1 MDLLIYILVFCTG
14 CFVIVPTVTAARSTL
29 DLHKSRPGFLYSLF
43 SYCSNSFCR
52 SAAII
57 MSTSDLNPS
66 CPGIPVLF
74 VLLLRCIKW
83 LYSKPTFDTRT
94 RNIAAIAVALS
105 GRNSLITQLHFC
117 IFCTLQD
124 CNIFSGCKEWLS
136 LISC

>member
-1 MDLLIYILVFCTG
+1 M
-14 CFVIVPTVTAARSTL
+14 STL
-29 DLHKSRPGFLYSLF
+29 DL
-43 SYCSNSFCR
+43 NS
-52 SAAII
+52 
-57 MSTSDLNPS
+57 S
-66 CPGIPVLF
+66 CPSILVLF

-136 LISC
+136 LISCWVPWHTSPTWLVEFLLAVLVRKSPHYFVMTDLWILWLNLWQLGEYHK